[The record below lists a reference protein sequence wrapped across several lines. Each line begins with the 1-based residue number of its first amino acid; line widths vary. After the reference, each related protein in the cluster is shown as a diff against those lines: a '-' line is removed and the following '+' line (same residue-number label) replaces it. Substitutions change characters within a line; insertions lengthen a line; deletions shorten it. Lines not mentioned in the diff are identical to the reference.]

1 MLKKILIGLVA
12 IVAVFA
18 VVVALQPSEYRVAR
32 STTVSAPAPDVFAQ
46 VNDFHNWDAWSPW
59 AKLDPAAK
67 ATFEG
72 PPAGQGAVF
81 AWSGN
86 DKIGEGRMTLTES
99 RPAELVRI
107 KIDFVKPFAGTSTS
121 EFTFKPAGNQTA
133 VTWIMSGQNNFI
145 ARAMCLFVSMDKML
159 GGEFEKGLA
168 QMKSVA
174 EAAKK

>member
-86 DKIGEGRMTLTES
+86 DKIREGRMTLTES
-99 RPAELVRI
+99 RPAPLVRV
-107 KIDFVKPFAGTSTS
+107 KIDLVQPFSRTNTS
-121 EFTFKPAGNQTA
+121 
-133 VTWIMSGQNNFI
+133 
-145 ARAMCLFVSMDKML
+145 
-159 GGEFEKGLA
+159 
-168 QMKSVA
+168 
-174 EAAKK
+174 